1 VGRILTNCLVVLS
14 LIIGVWP
21 AGAVVLRELSERS
34 TEPETPVEREE
45 AVARSAGSRE
55 ASKRG
60 GKPRLAE
67 FPGPLTI
74 ITAVTK
80 TISLQTIQLAPTNSA
95 PPHLR
100 QLYGVLRI

>member
-14 LIIGVWP
+14 LIFGVWP
-21 AGAVVLRELSERS
+21 AGGVVLRELSERS

-45 AVARSAGSRE
+45 TVARSAVSRE

-60 GKPRLAE
+60 GKQRLAE

-74 ITAVTK
+74 ITAVAK
-80 TISLQTIQLAPTNSA
+80 TVSLQTLQLAPFNGA